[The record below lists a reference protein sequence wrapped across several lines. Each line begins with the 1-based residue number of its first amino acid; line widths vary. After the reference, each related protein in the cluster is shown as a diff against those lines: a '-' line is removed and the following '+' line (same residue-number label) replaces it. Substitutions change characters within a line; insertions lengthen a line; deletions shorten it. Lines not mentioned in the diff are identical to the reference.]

1 MEFYFSN
8 CKKIKA
14 LAPGLVLKNSLLFNV
29 LTLSMM
35 MIFTSSSTSMPFKG
49 TGSQPWQFFVSNIPL
64 YRSLIFCLMVYLF
77 NLLLLQALNNAGNW
91 ILKQSWVVL
100 IFDEIALKYQIHMNT
115 LSWTPP
121 HFAVKLQNMPILQK
135 CVKLL
140 IFKVRLRKMTRACVQ
155 YTHVGADMGLGLACV
170 TCVGVRRMVKTQLG
184 IDADTVKHRCRHS

>member
-1 MEFYFSN
+1 MEFYFLN

-64 YRSLIFCLMVYLF
+64 YCSLIFCLMVYLF

-100 IFDEIALKYQIHMNT
+100 IFWWNSIEISNPYEHTVLD
-115 LSWTPP
+115 PP
-121 HFAVKLQNMPILQK
+121 PLILLWNSKICLYYKSVWNYLYLRSGYVKW
-135 CVKLL
+135 
-140 IFKVRLRKMTRACVQ
+140 
-155 YTHVGADMGLGLACV
+155 HVLACA
-170 TCVGVRRMVKTQLG
+170 THM
-184 IDADTVKHRCRHS
+184 

>member
-1 MEFYFSN
+1 MKFNFIN

-77 NLLLLQALNNAGNW
+77 NLLLLKTLNNAGNW

-115 LSWTPP
+115 LSWIPPLSFCCETPKY
-121 HFAVKLQNMPILQK
+121 AYIT
-135 CVKLL
+135 
-140 IFKVRLRKMTRACVQ
+140 KVCETI
-155 YTHVGADMGLGLACV
+155 YISG
-170 TCVGVRRMVKTQLG
+170 
-184 IDADTVKHRCRHS
+184 

>member
-1 MEFYFSN
+1 MEFYFIN
-8 CKKIKA
+8 FKKIKA

-115 LSWTPP
+115 LSWIPPPSFCCETPKY
-121 HFAVKLQNMPILQK
+121 AYIT
-135 CVKLL
+135 
-140 IFKVRLRKMTRACVQ
+140 KVCETI
-155 YTHVGADMGLGLACV
+155 YIWG
-170 TCVGVRRMVKTQLG
+170 
-184 IDADTVKHRCRHS
+184 

>member
-1 MEFYFSN
+1 MEFYFIN

-91 ILKQSWVVL
+91 ILKQSWMVL

-115 LSWTPP
+115 LSWIPP
-121 HFAVKLQNMPILQK
+121 FILLWNSK
-135 CVKLL
+135 ICLYYKSVWNYLYL
-140 IFKVRLRKMTRACVQ
+140 RLGYVEWHM
-155 YTHVGADMGLGLACV
+155 LACA
-170 TCVGVRRMVKTQLG
+170 TQM
-184 IDADTVKHRCRHS
+184 